1 MNDEL
6 MPCKRLF
13 SNGMEF
19 EYFIETQCE
28 KCKRFRNGKCKIYN
42 ACCKARWDEKKFPFK
57 YLLEYEHYAGK
68 KCKMFTD
75 EPIKRKRRENII
87 EGQES
92 FFTPLK
98 PSLTP
103 NEVREKIGLPRVERE

>member
-1 MNDEL
+1 MSDEL
-6 MPCKRLF
+6 IPCRRLF

-42 ACCKARWDEKKFPFK
+42 ACWDARWDEKKFPYE

-68 KCKMFTD
+68 RCKKFTD
-75 EPIKRKRRENII
+75 MPIKRKRKAHNV
-87 EGQES
+87 EGQLNL
-92 FFTPLK
+92 FA
-98 PSLTP
+98 
-103 NEVREKIGLPRVERE
+103 EVIK